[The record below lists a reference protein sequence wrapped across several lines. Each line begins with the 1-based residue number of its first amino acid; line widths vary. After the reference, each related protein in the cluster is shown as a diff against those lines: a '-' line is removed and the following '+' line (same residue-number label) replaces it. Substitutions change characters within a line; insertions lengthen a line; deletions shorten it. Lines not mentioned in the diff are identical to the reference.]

1 MIVVAFRKQF
11 LHEQRVAFVEVVS
24 TLAAR
29 CLASGHT
36 SDALVAL
43 VAAEKALVA
52 LVVPGLALIAQEQ
65 PVSLR

>member
-1 MIVVAFRKQF
+1 M
-11 LHEQRVAFVEVVS
+11 AFVEVVS